1 MRLEASTAGETVLRD
16 YAALLRA
23 FLPQLSGLYGHG
35 QEGATIWSAEPN
47 PRVNLTANY
56 QTAGARFALNLSGQS
71 LGSGPR
77 PSCRPC
83 AGLAVTSSLDDF
95 GFGLS
100 SFAYLKLFPVDTL
113 KIDGSFIRDLSTS
126 VVSQSMVAAI
136 AEVARVMRL
145 DMVAE
150 FVADDATL
158 SLLASSPTARPAW
171 PADQRRG

>member
-1 MRLEASTAGETVLRD
+1 MQTLRRAGCH
-16 YAALLRA
+16 
-23 FLPQLSGLYGHG
+23 F
-35 QEGATIWSAEPN
+35 
-47 PRVNLTANY
+47 
-56 QTAGARFALNLSGQS
+56 
-71 LGSGPR
+71 
-77 PSCRPC
+77 
-83 AGLAVTSSLDDF
+83 SLDDF

-126 VVSQSMVAAI
+126 VVSQSRVAAI

-145 DMVAE
+145 DTVAE